1 MTTHSQLY
9 RRESPILTVK
19 HVAPL
24 RQYQVAYAGGH
35 SYVWN
40 VMLGRCVGA
49 GGLGFGVVRE
59 EHASGTNENG
69 SLARRAHIIYST
81 PLRMMTV

>member
-1 MTTHSQLY
+1 LY

-24 RQYQVAYAGGH
+24 RQYQAAYAGGH

-40 VMLGRCVGA
+40 VMFGRGVGA
-49 GGLGFGVVRE
+49 GGLGFGVVRD
-59 EHASGTNENG
+59 EHASATENN
-69 SLARRAHIIYST
+69 ANKQHDTR
-81 PLRMMTV
+81 